1 MMQPLL
7 SLAYIGMLVG
17 GGVSIFLYKKFKTN
31 IFLSI
36 GLSLLIVLLF
46 SFLFPMD
53 LLSSLSLFI
62 FNVIIIEIIHY
73 VFVTSKTDPYIPKY
87 FQINHHGRAIEDIK
101 KGKKGKVLLDAPLL
115 GDEVW
120 NAFSDEF
127 IKKGERVVIDE
138 IRGQILF
145 VKKEE
150 EKK

>member
-1 MMQPLL
+1 MQPSL
-7 SLAYIGMLVG
+7 SFAYIGLLIG
-17 GGVSIFLYKKFKTN
+17 GGVLILLYQKFKTN

-53 LLSSLSLFI
+53 FLSSFLLFI

-73 VFVTSKTDPYIPKY
+73 ILVTSKTEPYVPKY
-87 FQINHHGRAIEDIK
+87 YQINHHGMAIEDIK

-115 GDEVW
+115 GDEIW
-120 NAFSDEF
+120 RALSDEY
-127 IKKGERVVIDE
+127 IKKGERIVIEE

-150 EKK
+150 EEK

>member
-1 MMQPLL
+1 MQPLS
-7 SLAYIGMLVG
+7 SLAYLGLLVG
-17 GGVSIFLYKKFKTN
+17 GGVFILLYKKFKTN

-46 SFLFPMD
+46 SLAFDMSFLNGF
-53 LLSSLSLFI
+53 SLFI

-73 VFVTSKTDPYIPKY
+73 IFITSKTDPYTPKY

-115 GDEVW
+115 GDEIW
-120 NAFSDEF
+120 NALSDEY

-138 IRGQILF
+138 IRGQILL

-150 EKK
+150 E